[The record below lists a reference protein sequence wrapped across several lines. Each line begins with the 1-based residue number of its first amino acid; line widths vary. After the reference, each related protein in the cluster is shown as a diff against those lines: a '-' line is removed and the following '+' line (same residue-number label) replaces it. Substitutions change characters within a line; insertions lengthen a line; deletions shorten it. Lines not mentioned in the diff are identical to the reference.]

1 MCYLLSN
8 RDMVDIKPACS
19 DNKAIATAIDPH

>member
-8 RDMVDIKPACS
+8 RDMVDIKHGHW
-19 DNKAIATAIDPH
+19 DNKTIATAIDPH